1 MGGSQGLSNNVTAGE
16 QANSNA
22 LVKIAQQQNANAQTL
37 FGESQPGFNSAE
49 QFYAAL
55 STGDPSAIMRAI
67 SPATQQI
74 GQATASSKANILAN
88 APNGGEKNLALEQA
102 DVNQGAQVGNVA
114 TQGYLNSFNA
124 LAGLAGQGIGQSI
137 SSASTG
143 ISGIGQS
150 TQALGQLGNQQIQQK
165 GATLGALGGLAGTA
179 GSLAGSLGSA
189 AILA

>member
-1 MGGSQGLSNNVTAGE
+1 MGGSKGLSNQVTSGE

-22 LVKIAQQQNANAQTL
+22 LVKIAQQQSANSQQL

-49 QFYAAL
+49 NFYSAL

-74 GQATASSKANILAN
+74 GQATASAKSNILAN

-102 DVNQGAQVGNVA
+102 DVSQGAQVGNTA
-114 TQGYLNSFNA
+114 SQGYLNSFNA

-137 SSASTG
+137 SSAGTG
-143 ISGIGQS
+143 ISGLGESSQS
-150 TQALGQLGNQQIQQK
+150 LGQLGNQQIQQK
-165 GATLGALGGLAGTA
+165 GSTLGALGGLAGTA
-179 GSLAGSLGSA
+179 GTLAGT
-189 AILA
+189 AITAGLI